1 VNSVKHPS
9 TYPAAAAADFR
20 ALYPHLFASL
30 WGKLALTT
38 YKETMDCASFNP
50 KLSLIITAEGMR
62 GGENYRI
69 DGEHMFALNA
79 NQLHS

>member
-1 VNSVKHPS
+1 
-9 TYPAAAAADFR
+9 
-20 ALYPHLFASL
+20 
-30 WGKLALTT
+30 
-38 YKETMDCASFNP
+38 MDCASFNP